1 MRICVNHTGEK
12 KLWKFVRAVEN
23 GLGDCVAPTALGT
36 RLFDFPALPGWA
48 NVCRAYGAC

>member
-23 GLGDCVAPTALGT
+23 GLGDCVAPTALAKE
-36 RLFDFPALPGWA
+36 RREKLEI
-48 NVCRAYGAC
+48 